1 MKRTMTTL
9 LCAALLTAGC
19 SDPAAPAA
27 PTVVAP
33 SITDTFTGTLLPL
46 GSNTHQFTVSHIG
59 GIKVS
64 LTALQPGAVVGLGV
78 GTPAQGTC
86 IVASSITAV
95 AGASVQMS
103 GTGTIFGSFCVSIA
117 DVGNLVEPVAYTIV
131 VFHS

>member
-19 SDPAAPAA
+19 NDPAPPPA
-27 PTVVAP
+27 PTPVAP
-33 SITDTFTGTLLPL
+33 SVTDTFSGTLLPS
-46 GSNTHQFTVSHIG
+46 GSNTHQFTVGQIG

-64 LTALQPGAVVGLGV
+64 LTAIQPGAVVGLGV

-95 AGASVQMS
+95 AGASIQMS
-103 GTGTIFGSFCVSIA
+103 GTATILGNFCVSIA